1 MAEFPEDD
9 PFKEP
14 DDDRDGDDDE
24 NKSFNI
30 RKKKLHLEVLNI
42 KKWRSL
48 LGPILLLQKK
58 PDYIELIEKTSTS
71 KSRGGA
77 SNDDILS

>member
-30 RKKKLHLEVLNI
+30 RKKKNSI
-42 KKWRSL
+42 WRF
-48 LGPILLLQKK
+48 
-58 PDYIELIEKTSTS
+58 
-71 KSRGGA
+71 
-77 SNDDILS
+77 